1 MGKGEENNPQ
11 SGLCVPFL
19 YTELYFSETILLCV
33 SNEELNLAA
42 NEERTRV
49 AMCGYLRICNRS
61 AF

>member
-19 YTELYFSETILLCV
+19 YTELELEFSETILLCV

-42 NEERTRV
+42 KDKGSPVWMRKN
-49 AMCGYLRICNRS
+49 L
-61 AF
+61 